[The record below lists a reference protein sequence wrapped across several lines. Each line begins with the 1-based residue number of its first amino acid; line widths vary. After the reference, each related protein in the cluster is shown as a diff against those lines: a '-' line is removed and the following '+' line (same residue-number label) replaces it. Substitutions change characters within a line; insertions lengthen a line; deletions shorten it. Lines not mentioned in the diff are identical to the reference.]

1 LHLFPY
7 ADCLDT
13 MADPLISIIMPTHK
27 AADTVVR
34 AVNSVLNQTWAQF
47 ELVMA
52 VDDGLDYLALLQGA
66 GISDPRIR
74 IASTGG
80 NGTGDWNARN
90 AGLAAAKGAFITLLD
105 SDDAYAP
112 ERLARMLPLAVA
124 DGAALDDTAL
134 FLEDQMIAS
143 LLYSEDLHAGEV
155 PASAPLILRDRMPVF
170 PMWRRDIADLAWRQ
184 LPHASDVVFSLELL
198 SAAPAMRVTPYAGYL
213 YCKRLGSMTLSES
226 MTERS
231 RDAYHQIIAGIVT
244 GEYALASEVS
254 DIALYEIA
262 KNLNQAIPFGR
273 LLADDPLL
281 THEMCARAFNGQAMT
296 EAERYA
302 VFTGKTP
309 S

>member
-1 LHLFPY
+1 
-7 ADCLDT
+7 

-34 AVNSVLNQTWAQF
+34 AVSSVLNQTWAQF

-52 VDDGLDYLALLQGA
+52 VDDGLDYLALLQKA

-90 AGLAAAKGAFITLLD
+90 AGLAAAKGTFITLLD

-112 ERLARMLPLAVA
+112 ERLAHMLPLADS
-124 DGAALDDTAL
+124 DGAALDDTTL

-143 LLYSEDLHAGEV
+143 LLHPEDLHTGPAI
-155 PASAPLILRDRMPVF
+155 PASAPLILRDRVPVF

-213 YCKRLGSMTLSES
+213 YYKRQGSMTLSDS

-273 LLADDPLL
+273 SLVDDPSL
-281 THEMCARAFNGQAMT
+281 THEMCARTFNAQAMT

>member
-1 LHLFPY
+1 
-7 ADCLDT
+7 

-27 AADTVVR
+27 AADTIVR
-34 AVNSVLNQTWAQF
+34 AVNSVLNQTWTQF

-52 VDDGLDYLALLQGA
+52 VDDALDYLTLLQSA

-80 NGTGDWNARN
+80 NGTGDWSARN
-90 AGLAAAKGAFITLLD
+90 AGLAAAKGAFVTLLD

-112 ERLARMLPLAVA
+112 ERLAHMLPLAMA
-124 DGAALDDTAL
+124 DGAALDDTTL
-134 FLEDQMIAS
+134 FLEGQKIAS
-143 LLYSEDLHAGEV
+143 LLHPEDLHAGAAIT
-155 PASAPLILRDRMPVF
+155 ASAPLILRDRVPVF
-170 PMWRRDIADLAWRQ
+170 PMWQRDLVDLAWRQ

-198 SAAPAMRVTPYAGYL
+198 SAAPAMRVTPYPGYL
-213 YCKRLGSMTLSES
+213 YYKRPGSMTLSDS

-231 RDAYHQIIAGIVT
+231 RNAYHQIIAGIVT

-262 KNLNQAIPFGR
+262 KNLNQAIPFAR
-273 LLADDPLL
+273 ALADDPLL
-281 THEMCARAFNGQAMT
+281 THEMCARTFNGQAMT

>member
-1 LHLFPY
+1 
-7 ADCLDT
+7 
-13 MADPLISIIMPTHK
+13 
-27 AADTVVR
+27 
-34 AVNSVLNQTWAQF
+34 
-47 ELVMA
+47 
-52 VDDGLDYLALLQGA
+52 
-66 GISDPRIR
+66 
-74 IASTGG
+74 
-80 NGTGDWNARN
+80 
-90 AGLAAAKGAFITLLD
+90 
-105 SDDAYAP
+105 
-112 ERLARMLPLAVA
+112 MLPLADS
-124 DGAALDDTAL
+124 DGAALDDTTL

-143 LLYSEDLHAGEV
+143 LLHPEDLHAGPAI
-155 PASAPLILRDRMPVF
+155 PASAPLILRDRVPVF

-213 YCKRLGSMTLSES
+213 YYKRQGSMTLSDS

-273 LLADDPLL
+273 SLVDDPSL
-281 THEMCARAFNGQAMT
+281 THEMCARTFNAQAMT